1 MSYDECYIKS
11 VMRTIPDWPEPGIQF
26 RDITPLFKDPKALR
40 MIADSFIQRYID
52 SEITHIAS
60 IDARG
65 FLIAS
70 IVAYQL
76 NIPLVLVRKKG
87 KLPGETVYE
96 EYKLEYGTASVEMQ
110 IDAVADGDKV
120 LVFDDLIAT
129 GGTVLAACSLI
140 KQLGGEVIEAAA
152 LIDLPDLQ
160 GSARIQ
166 DAGVPVHALMAYEG
180 L

>member
-87 KLPGETVYE
+87 KLPGKTIHE

-110 IDAVADGDKV
+110 IDAVTTGDKV
-120 LVFDDLIAT
+120 LIFDDLIAT

-140 KQLGGEVIEAAA
+140 KQLGGEVLEAAA

-160 GSARIQ
+160 GSSRIQ

-180 L
+180 T

>member
-110 IDAVADGDKV
+110 IDAVTDGDKV